1 VADDINCDH
10 IKQLPLYFQNNSE
23 KKKNKFSLILEQKK
37 FEKKL
42 VSTLTLSGGPASNK
56 NLKGRIELIYVNLI
70 GRIELIYV
78 NLIGRIK
85 LIYVNLIGRI
95 KLIYV
100 NLIGRIEFIY
110 VISIIIKT
118 VWKFII

>member
-1 VADDINCDH
+1 M
-10 IKQLPLYFQNNSE
+10 
-23 KKKNKFSLILEQKK
+23 EQKK

-56 NLKGRIELIYVNLI
+56 NIKGRIE
-70 GRIELIYV
+70 
-78 NLIGRIK
+78 
-85 LIYVNLIGRI
+85 
-95 KLIYV
+95 LIYV

-110 VISIIIKT
+110 VISIIIKS